1 MKKSVLL
8 LLGTLLIASNAFA
21 LLDDAPD
28 NLGMYFDTQGEVVCT
43 TAAFLQHVPA
53 YILYTMP
60 TLPSVRGFEMGLDMV
75 DAVNTSVT
83 KIFPV
88 PTTDVGANNTGG
100 ISYNFIAGFAAPML
114 TSQVTLLCTLDIF
127 FLDFNPVG
135 FICGPSSPSSNSDGL
150 AMVMRDDFSLLG
162 VDTSNM
168 PGEFA
173 AQINAPECMVVENED
188 ASFGAVKALFR

>member
-8 LLGTLLIASNAFA
+8 LLGTLLIAGNAFA
-21 LLDDAPD
+21 LLDDAQD
-28 NLGMYFDTQGEVVCT
+28 NLGMYFDTQGDVVCR
-43 TAAFLQHVPA
+43 TAAFLNHVPA
-53 YILYTMP
+53 YILYTNP
-60 TLPSVRGFEMGLDMV
+60 TLPSLRGFEMGLDLV
-75 DAVNTSVT
+75 GAVNTSVA
-83 KIFPV
+83 KSFPV

-114 TSQVTLLCTLDIF
+114 TSPATVLCTLDIF
-127 FLDFNPVG
+127 FLDFTPVS
-135 FICGPSSPSSNSDGL
+135 FICGPSAPSSNTDGL
-150 AMVMRDDFSLLG
+150 AMVMLEDFSLMG